1 MKIFNK
7 NEWKKVK
14 LGDICDLRNGVAIK
28 SEDYILNSNT
38 LNCRM
43 SNIRPDGTFDILYN
57 AKYLPDNFSEKY
69 KNYLLKNGDLVIAMT
84 DMAGDPKILGVP
96 TVVKSNGFNIIQN
109 QRVGKLELLTDNIDE
124 NYLKFALQ
132 SKNVKNYF
140 KKFSAGG
147 VQLNL
152 SKKEILNAPIVL
164 PTIEEQKILVNLF
177 KTIESFIYLRKK
189 ELLNLNSLNKSLFT
203 TMFGDIKTNDK
214 NWEIYYWKD
223 ILNIKN
229 GKNQKQVEDIN
240 GKYPIYGS
248 GGIIGRSNA
257 YICNENSI
265 IIGRKGNIN
274 KPILVKE
281 KFWNVDTAFGL
292 EVKSEKMSYHYLYYF
307 CLFYDFEIH
316 NKAVTIPSL
325 VKSDLE
331 KIVLPVP
338 PIELQNKFAERIEKI
353 TKLSFEIEE
362 AIKEAENLY
371 NSLISK
377 YFDWYPKNYHLTFT
391 KPWKRKELR
400 RFKLL
405 DNFSEDYIDD
415 LNVRITYHSNAIEGN
430 TLTLNETATIILD
443 DTIPNVMSKREF
455 LEVLNHSDALKFLL
469 AELQNN
475 TVDIYMIKEI
485 NKILL
490 NRLNHNAGNFKT
502 DYNYIRGANFETASP
517 SETSYKMNEWLE
529 NMNFQLKNSNSDIEK
544 IKIIIEYHIKFERI
558 HPFSDG
564 NGRTGRLIILALML
578 ENNLTPFVITV
589 ENRAKYMDIL
599 RNQDIENFVSLV
611 EPLIEEEKKRII
623 AFKKSASL
631 QI

>member
-96 TVVKSNGFNIIQN
+96 TAVKSNGFNIIQN

-203 TMFGDIKTNDK
+203 KYSIGEKESIANLCYVKARIGWQGLTKKEYLSNGEYYLITGVDFKNEKIDFKNCFYVTKERYNQDENIKVKINDILLTKDGTIGKVAIVDKLEKPATLNSGVFVLRPKVNNLNVTYLMHSLISEDFKKFIDDIKIGATVPHLNQAALLK
-214 NWEIYYWKD
+214 YKL
-223 ILNIKN
+223 IL
-229 GKNQKQVEDIN
+229 
-240 GKYPIYGS
+240 
-248 GGIIGRSNA
+248 
-257 YICNENSI
+257 
-265 IIGRKGNIN
+265 
-274 KPILVKE
+274 
-281 KFWNVDTAFGL
+281 
-292 EVKSEKMSYHYLYYF
+292 
-307 CLFYDFEIH
+307 
-316 NKAVTIPSL
+316 
-325 VKSDLE
+325 
-331 KIVLPVP
+331 P

-377 YFDWYPKNYHLTFT
+377 YFD
-391 KPWKRKELR
+391 
-400 RFKLL
+400 
-405 DNFSEDYIDD
+405 
-415 LNVRITYHSNAIEGN
+415 
-430 TLTLNETATIILD
+430 
-443 DTIPNVMSKREF
+443 
-455 LEVLNHSDALKFLL
+455 
-469 AELQNN
+469 
-475 TVDIYMIKEI
+475 
-485 NKILL
+485 
-490 NRLNHNAGNFKT
+490 
-502 DYNYIRGANFETASP
+502 
-517 SETSYKMNEWLE
+517 
-529 NMNFQLKNSNSDIEK
+529 
-544 IKIIIEYHIKFERI
+544 
-558 HPFSDG
+558 
-564 NGRTGRLIILALML
+564 
-578 ENNLTPFVITV
+578 
-589 ENRAKYMDIL
+589 
-599 RNQDIENFVSLV
+599 
-611 EPLIEEEKKRII
+611 
-623 AFKKSASL
+623 
-631 QI
+631 

>member
-14 LGDICDLRNGVAIK
+14 LGDVCDLRNGVAIK
-28 SEDYILNSNT
+28 SEDYIINSNT

-189 ELLNLNSLNKSLFT
+189 ELLNLNLLNKSLFT

-214 NWEIYYWKD
+214 NWEIYYWKNV
-223 ILNIKN
+223 LNIKN

-353 TKLSFEIEE
+353 AKLSFI
-362 AIKEAENLY
+362 L
-371 NSLISK
+371 
-377 YFDWYPKNYHLTFT
+377 
-391 KPWKRKELR
+391 KELPIFR
-400 RFKLL
+400 DFQ
-405 DNFSEDYIDD
+405 
-415 LNVRITYHSNAIEGN
+415 
-430 TLTLNETATIILD
+430 
-443 DTIPNVMSKREF
+443 
-455 LEVLNHSDALKFLL
+455 AL
-469 AELQNN
+469 
-475 TVDIYMIKEI
+475 
-485 NKILL
+485 
-490 NRLNHNAGNFKT
+490 
-502 DYNYIRGANFETASP
+502 
-517 SETSYKMNEWLE
+517 YK
-529 NMNFQLKNSNSDIEK
+529 K
-544 IKIIIEYHIKFERI
+544 
-558 HPFSDG
+558 
-564 NGRTGRLIILALML
+564 
-578 ENNLTPFVITV
+578 
-589 ENRAKYMDIL
+589 
-599 RNQDIENFVSLV
+599 VS
-611 EPLIEEEKKRII
+611 
-623 AFKKSASL
+623 A
-631 QI
+631 

>member
-28 SEDYILNSNT
+28 SEDYIINSNT

-189 ELLNLNSLNKSLFT
+189 ELLNLNLLNKSLFT

-353 TKLSFEIEE
+353 AKLSFEIEE
-362 AIKEAENLY
+362 TIKETENLY
-371 NSLISK
+371 NSLMSK
-377 YFDWYPKNYHLTFT
+377 YFD
-391 KPWKRKELR
+391 
-400 RFKLL
+400 
-405 DNFSEDYIDD
+405 
-415 LNVRITYHSNAIEGN
+415 
-430 TLTLNETATIILD
+430 
-443 DTIPNVMSKREF
+443 
-455 LEVLNHSDALKFLL
+455 
-469 AELQNN
+469 
-475 TVDIYMIKEI
+475 
-485 NKILL
+485 
-490 NRLNHNAGNFKT
+490 
-502 DYNYIRGANFETASP
+502 
-517 SETSYKMNEWLE
+517 
-529 NMNFQLKNSNSDIEK
+529 
-544 IKIIIEYHIKFERI
+544 
-558 HPFSDG
+558 
-564 NGRTGRLIILALML
+564 
-578 ENNLTPFVITV
+578 
-589 ENRAKYMDIL
+589 
-599 RNQDIENFVSLV
+599 
-611 EPLIEEEKKRII
+611 
-623 AFKKSASL
+623 
-631 QI
+631 